1 MTAKVKK
8 TSITDTMAKMS
19 SRMDDILDHASRQ
32 KIVDPDDL
40 PAELQAFMAI
50 DPLLADLHKQMVDA
64 RAHHTKL
71 AKLRGPAD
79 PMTDVANDMMDS
91 ARTAFETRLLE
102 LRRQQDTKSRVLT
115 MIKKSQDEA
124 EADRVAE
131 AQAKAHQFWT
141 EFAINKNRRVKS
153 PVVDNT
159 WLILAGILMM
169 QGILDRAT
177 QVAGLSSDF
186 GHASSRG
193 RRSGDLKS
201 RFAAC

>member
-1 MTAKVKK
+1 MTAKIKK
-8 TSITDTMAKMS
+8 TSITDTMARMS
-19 SRMDDILDHASRQ
+19 SRMDDILDNASRQ
-32 KIVDPDDL
+32 KIADPDDL
-40 PAELQAFMAI
+40 PIELQAFMAI

-64 RAHHTKL
+64 RAQHSKL
-71 AKLRGPAD
+71 AKLRGVAD

-102 LRRQQDTKSRVLT
+102 LRRQQDTKSRVLA
-115 MIKKSQDEA
+115 MIRKAQDEA
-124 EADRVAE
+124 EAERVAE
-131 AQAKAHQFWT
+131 AQAKAQQFWT

-159 WLILAGILMM
+159 WLILAGMLMM
-169 QGILDRAT
+169 RGILDRA
-177 QVAGLSSDF
+177 AESGLSSDF

-193 RRSGDLKS
+193 RGDDLKS